1 LFPRVILVSILLL
14 VSACISPAP
23 QGPVTDFKPG
33 HDFASMRRI
42 ALAEHQPSATVI
54 ETLGEDVSP
63 IFDVEFRAELAERG
77 FTVVEQAAD
86 ADLVLSWELE
96 IQEKMDMRTYDV
108 LSYFRCWRCGPSHND
123 VSMEDYVEGK
133 LVVYLQDPLSGE
145 NLWRSIMHE
154 RLDLESATAD
164 PEQRIRG
171 ACRQALAGFPPP

>member
-1 LFPRVILVSILLL
+1 LILVSILLL

-33 HDFASMRRI
+33 YDFASMRRV
-42 ALAEHQPSATVI
+42 ALAEHRPSATVI
-54 ETLGEDVSP
+54 EALGRDVSA
-63 IFDVEFRAELAERG
+63 IFESGFRAELAERG
-77 FTVVEQAAD
+77 FTVVERVAD

-145 NLWRSIMHE
+145 NLWRSVMHE
-154 RLDLESATAD
+154 RID
-164 PEQRIRG
+164 PERETVASGQRIRI
-171 ACRQALAGFPPP
+171 ACKEALAGFPPP